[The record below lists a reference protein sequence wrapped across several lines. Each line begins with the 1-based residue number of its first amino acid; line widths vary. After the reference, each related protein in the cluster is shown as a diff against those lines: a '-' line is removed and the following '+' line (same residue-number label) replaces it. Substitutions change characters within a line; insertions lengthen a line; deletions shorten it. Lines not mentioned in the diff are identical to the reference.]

1 MIDFCNQI
9 SKLPSANNSNKNE
22 NETLQMNQND
32 FTSSFMPSYAAAL
45 MYPQLAALRS
55 MVAASTQQQQQ
66 QQFQN
71 NDFDLLNFQNNLT
84 KQYQQQQS
92 MLNDSNR
99 PSFMPN
105 RQQAPNITDFLQR
118 SSAFV
123 ANLLPSAYNKP
134 QQQSIATP
142 YWPFPFK
149 NNFDES
155 FLVAQPQI
163 QTEIKQH
170 QQKDKI
176 NNEQVSSK
184 KRKLNPVVTSTTT
197 TTTGPANSNQND
209 NDKDDDNTSLNKVSK
224 RFKANYENIIVV
236 DKNDIAEEISEDN
249 NKNSSSRN
257 ARNSRPTFTG
267 QQIFTLEKTFEQ
279 TKYLAGPERT
289 RLAASLGMSESQVKV
304 WFQNRRTKWR
314 KISPHPT
321 STSNTINLS
330 GFD

>member
-9 SKLPSANNSNKNE
+9 SKLPSANNSNNKNE
-22 NETLQMNQND
+22 NENLQMNQND

-66 QQFQN
+66 QQQQQFQN
-71 NDFDLLNFQNNLT
+71 NDFDLINFQNNLT

-92 MLNDSNR
+92 MLNESNR
-99 PSFMPN
+99 PSFIHN

-134 QQQSIATP
+134 QQQSIPTP

-149 NNFDES
+149 NNFEES
-155 FLVAQPQI
+155 LLVTQPQI
-163 QTEIKQH
+163 HTEVKQH

-176 NNEQVSSK
+176 NHEQVSSK

-197 TTTGPANSNQND
+197 TSTAASAPVPANSNQND
-209 NDKDDDNTSLNKVSK
+209 NDEDDDNKSLNKVSK
-224 RFKANYENIIVV
+224 RFKANYDNISVA
-236 DKNDIAEEISEDN
+236 DKNEIVEENSEDN

-304 WFQNRRTKWR
+304 RR
-314 KISPHPT
+314 
-321 STSNTINLS
+321 NN
-330 GFD
+330 F

>member
-9 SKLPSANNSNKNE
+9 SKLPSANNNNNSNKNE
-22 NETLQMNQND
+22 NENLQMNQND
-32 FTSSFMPSYAAAL
+32 FTSTFMPSYAAAF

-55 MVAASTQQQQQ
+55 MVAASTQQQQQQ

-99 PSFMPN
+99 PSFIPN

-123 ANLLPSAYNKP
+123 ANLLPSAFNKP

-155 FLVAQPQI
+155 LLVTQQQI
-163 QTEIKQH
+163 HTEVKQH
-170 QQKDKI
+170 QHKDKI

-197 TTTGPANSNQND
+197 TSTTAPVNFNSND
-209 NDKDDDNTSLNKVSK
+209 NDEDDDNKSLNKVSK
-224 RFKANYENIIVV
+224 RFKANYDNISVA
-236 DKNDIAEEISEDN
+236 DKNEIVEENSEDNN
-249 NKNSSSRN
+249 NKNSSSRI

-304 WFQNRRTKWR
+304 KKKFLN
-314 KISPHPT
+314 SH
-321 STSNTINLS
+321 
-330 GFD
+330 FY